1 MQIKKS
7 DYLVMI
13 TSKETNKSSYVL
25 VKDCLTLKEATDKL
39 YENKIKGMKASEWTI
54 SKIERLE
61 GGVEILPSVKVQPKK
76 IGKIKR
82 VILKNSRGKEVA
94 FSMFNVSDGKAV
106 IMIASPDNVTSDFF
120 LCHNPHIMY
129 KNSRVITELESD
141 VEITSIEVL
150 NVDKTLLY
158 IMERPIDYGNDY
170 FDTEIE
176 IVDTMSKY
184 VGNDNLIKIDPNT
197 SLTISYTIE

>member
-1 MQIKKS
+1 MKIKKS

-13 TSKETNKSSYVL
+13 TSKETNKSNYVL

-61 GGVEILPSVKVQPKK
+61 GGVEILPSDKDQPKK
-76 IGKIKR
+76 LGKIKR
-82 VILKNSRGKEVA
+82 VILKNKSGKEVA
-94 FSMFNVSDGKAV
+94 FSMFIVSDGKAV
-106 IMIASPDNVTSDFF
+106 IMIATPDDVTSDFF
-120 LCHNPHIMY
+120 LRHNPHIMY
-129 KNSRVITELESD
+129 KNSKVITELESD
-141 VEITSIEVL
+141 VEISSIEVL
-150 NVDKTLLY
+150 NADKSLLY

-176 IVDTMSKY
+176 IVDTMSEY
-184 VGNDNLIKIDPNT
+184 LGNNKLLKIDPNT